1 MSAVGVVDDPC
12 LMPMPHAPFTCRV
25 ARRLESAPVKKFLVV
40 CLLVAVACGKRGDPR
55 APVPAIPK
63 ATSDL
68 LVTQR
73 GTKVILSWSYPS
85 LTTAGQSL
93 RGIRRVTVY
102 RYVEELPVPQVGL
115 DPNSILSGEVGTTR
129 PRPISLFAKVPA
141 ATPGQFNKLKQ
152 TLDRMEGTSLPD
164 ASVGAKLEYDD
175 TPPFHASD
183 GRPVRL
189 TYAVVT
195 VGESARS
202 DLSNLAT
209 IIPLDVPAP
218 PAGVGA
224 AAKPQGVVLSWTAPE
239 VTATGGEKPYLAG
252 YNVYRAPASQSGED
266 VGSLQNT
273 SPVAATTYTDTPP
286 YGEYRYRVSAV
297 AVATPRIE
305 SDLSAS
311 VTATFKDLL
320 PPPPPASV
328 SALVETKSVRLIW
341 EAVDA
346 ADLAGYNVYR
356 YEGTAKLKLTPFSST
371 AANFVDISIDP
382 GIEYTYAITSV
393 DKSGNESAPTMT
405 DKVLVPKTP

>member
-1 MSAVGVVDDPC
+1 
-12 LMPMPHAPFTCRV
+12 MPHAPV
-25 ARRLESAPVKKFLVV
+25 PSAARLQSAPVKKFLAV
-40 CLLVAVACGKRGDPR
+40 CLLVVAACGKRGDPR
-55 APVPAIPK
+55 PPVPAIPK

-68 LVTQR
+68 VVTQR
-73 GTKVILSWSYPS
+73 GTKVILRWSYPS

-102 RYVEELPVPQVGL
+102 RTFEELPVPRAGL
-115 DPNSILSGEVGTTR
+115 DPNPIPPGDAGTAH
-129 PRPISLFAKVPA
+129 PRPIALFAKVPA
-141 ATPGQFNKLKQ
+141 ITPGQFNKLKQ
-152 TLDRMEGTSLPD
+152 SLDSIEGANLPA

-209 IIPLDVPAP
+209 IVPLDVPVP
-218 PAGVGA
+218 PAGVIA
-224 AAKPQGVVLSWTAPE
+224 TAKPQGVVLSWTAPE
-239 VTATGGEKPYLAG
+239 VTTTGGGKPFLAG
-252 YNVYRAPASQSGED
+252 YNVYRAPAAQPGD
-266 VGSLQNT
+266 DAGSLQNT

-297 AVATPRIE
+297 ALATPRIE
-305 SDLSAS
+305 SNLSAP
-311 VTATFKDLL
+311 VTATFKDLR

-328 SALVETKSVRLIW
+328 NALLETKSVRLIW

-346 ADLAGYNVYR
+346 TDLAGYKVYR
-356 YEGTAKLKLTPFSST
+356 TEGVGHEDIREIGTTPL
-371 AANFVDISIDP
+371 FVQPVTTTTYVDP
-382 GIEYTYAITSV
+382 GPDLGIAFKYGVTAV
-393 DKSGNESAPTMT
+393 DRSGNESARVWTGW
-405 DKVLVPKTP
+405 VVVPKTP